1 MINKYADF
9 PREIDGIA
17 HAMASACVDTLRE
30 IVSQSTAEAIVAAAE
45 AQVRD
50 AGTDSPEA
58 VRGALHACLM
68 ALEGIRQAIAEPATR
83 AQIAPASPD
92 TEGGEL

>member
-1 MINKYADF
+1 MTSTTDTTV
-9 PREIDGIA
+9 DGIA
-17 HAMASACVDTLRE
+17 HALAAACITTLGE
-30 IVSQSTAEAIVAAAE
+30 IFAQATPEAVIAAAE
-45 AQVRD
+45 AQARD

-68 ALEGIRQAIAEPATR
+68 ALDGIRQAIAEPATR